1 MSSLFCP
8 WPQPVS
14 DFSLSL
20 SHPTF
25 CCHKNNSMHFS
36 WQFFKYHDFLWYKS
50 FIMCSTLG
58 FFLIQGLQ
66 SDRVLSESSLYSP
79 LNRLTLA
86 APSFTL
92 NTWYFFGPYIMA
104 FIHSSQITAPCLPL
118 QIHCITLVYNCSQL
132 PTTKPFP
139 HVPCPTFLIGK
150 FFIILQFR
158 LRPFLNPSGSSAC
171 FTCLFCQ
178 TPLAFWIQTRK
189 KTLHNLPPAAHLHL
203 LPQCIC
209 KDLHLWAPPKPVRY
223 TYWLPSCV
231 LAVQPYLLVKG
242 NIYVQTSTRLDKMS

>member
-1 MSSLFCP
+1 
-8 WPQPVS
+8 
-14 DFSLSL
+14 
-20 SHPTF
+20 
-25 CCHKNNSMHFS
+25 
-36 WQFFKYHDFLWYKS
+36 
-50 FIMCSTLG
+50 MCSTLG

-171 FTCLFCQ
+171 FTCLF
-178 TPLAFWIQTRK
+178 AKR
-189 KTLHNLPPAAHLHL
+189 HLHSGSRQGKKLCTISL
-203 LPQCIC
+203 LQLTCIC
-209 KDLHLWAPPKPVRY
+209 CHNAYAKIY
-223 TYWLPSCV
+223 TYEHLQNLSDTPTGYQV
-231 LAVQPYLLVKG
+231 VYLLF
-242 NIYVQTSTRLDKMS
+242 NLTSW